1 MAIKFTPEELAEM
14 AAFDAEVDADDT
26 ITPEEWESSVRRDL
40 KAGGRFWSASDRQ
53 KAYYQT
59 HKEQFNRNK
68 RNSTNSLARRYGRF
82 GAMIRAERKRSGK
95 TVPEMAKLYRSSVR
109 TWYAI
114 ERGECIIRWES
125 VREVLPG
132 IGPTPP
138 GFPQESR

>member
-1 MAIKFTPEELAEM
+1 MAIKFTPEDLAEM

-26 ITPEEWESSVRRDL
+26 LTQEEWESSVRRDRE
-40 KAGGRFWSASDRQ
+40 AGAKVWSNDTR

-59 HKEQFNRNK
+59 HKEQYNRNK
-68 RNSTNSLARRYGRF
+68 RISVKSLRRRYGEF
-82 GAMIRAERKRSGK
+82 GDMIRAERKRSGK
-95 TVPEMAKLYRSSVR
+95 TVPELAKHYGSSVR

-132 IGPTPP
+132 IGPIPP